1 MDATEKLAEIQ
12 MKSKQQLGLISATA
26 AKVRDWSEHSE
37 MLTPEHIT
45 DPFTRKRL
53 IEATEKMEQF
63 LADGKIMLQTELKT
77 TVDHGLV
84 VKCMIDKP
92 IENKPAIAYFAYS
105 IDTDQLKKWL
115 EENDYLEG
123 PFSFMC
129 KGIQVTYPEP
139 QVKPQHYHKTLFSID
154 TEKTEA
160 NPVGKI
166 FLDIMVKD
174 TIFAV
179 HRDIFS
185 DKEWI
190 VSRMA

>member
-1 MDATEKLAEIQ
+1 
-12 MKSKQQLGLISATA
+12 MKSKQQLSLISTTA
-26 AKVRDWSEHSE
+26 AKIRDWSEQTE

-45 DPFTRKRL
+45 DPFMRKRL

-63 LADGKIMLQTELKT
+63 LVDGKIMLQTELKT
-77 TVDHGLV
+77 IADHGII
-84 VKCMIDKP
+84 VKCMLDKP
-92 IENKPAIAYFAYS
+92 IKNKPSITFFSYS
-105 IDTDQLKKWL
+105 VDTDQLKKWL
-115 EENDYLEG
+115 EDNDYLEG

-129 KGIQVTYPEP
+129 KGIQVTYPEHK
-139 QVKPQHYHKTLFSID
+139 VAPQHYHEMLFSID
-154 TEKTEA
+154 TDKTEE
-160 NPVGKI
+160 NPVGRV

-174 TIFAV
+174 AVFAA